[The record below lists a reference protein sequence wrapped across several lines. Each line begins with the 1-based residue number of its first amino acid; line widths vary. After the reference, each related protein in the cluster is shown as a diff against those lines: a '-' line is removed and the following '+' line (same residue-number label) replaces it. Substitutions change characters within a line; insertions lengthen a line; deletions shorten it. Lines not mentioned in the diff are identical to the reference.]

1 MSKISTINLFV
12 QSLYEDL
19 GLLQKR
25 RLGRMT
31 PEERKQAKEL
41 KETKQNLQSI
51 SKEPSQTS
59 IDIILE
65 YSRKTSELDAI
76 I

>member
-31 PEERKQAKEL
+31 AEERKQAKEL